1 MSERLERLGEL
12 GRFEESDGTMV
23 GYAAVIVNVTVT
35 VTVTGIESG
44 IGSGAAEAPSVT
56 VAQFR
61 MHYEADWVGT
71 ARVSE
76 AVGITVIRLVA
87 PVEITST
94 KNSVIEPVL
103 QMVQGQVSS
112 FDAVLRVRREGLRL
126 GQIALLPVGAQMQMQ
141 TQMTQTQT

>member
-1 MSERLERLGEL
+1 MSERLERLGGL

-35 VTVTGIESG
+35 VAGTE
-44 IGSGAAEAPSVT
+44 SGAAEAPSVT

-61 MHYEADWVGT
+61 MHFEADWVGI

-76 AVGITVIRLVA
+76 VVGITVIRLVA

-94 KNSVIEPVL
+94 KGLVIGSVL

-126 GQIALLPVGAQMQMQ
+126 GQIALLSVGAQMQMQ

>member
-1 MSERLERLGEL
+1 
-12 GRFEESDGTMV
+12 MV
-23 GYAAVIVNVTVT
+23 GCAAVIVNVTVT
-35 VTVTGIESG
+35 VAGIE
-44 IGSGAAEAPSVT
+44 SGAAEAPSVT

-61 MHYEADWVGT
+61 MHFEADWVGI

-76 AVGITVIRLVA
+76 VVGITVIRLVA

-94 KNSVIEPVL
+94 KGLVIGPVL

-126 GQIALLPVGAQMQMQ
+126 GQIALLSVGAQMQMQ

>member
-12 GRFEESDGTMV
+12 GRFEEGAGTMV

-35 VTVTGIESG
+35 VAGIESG
-44 IGSGAAEAPSVT
+44 VAEAPSET

-61 MHYEADWVGT
+61 MHFEADWVGI

-76 AVGITVIRLVA
+76 VVGITVIRLVA

-94 KNSVIEPVL
+94 KGLVIGPVL

-126 GQIALLPVGAQMQMQ
+126 GQIALLSVGAQMQMQ